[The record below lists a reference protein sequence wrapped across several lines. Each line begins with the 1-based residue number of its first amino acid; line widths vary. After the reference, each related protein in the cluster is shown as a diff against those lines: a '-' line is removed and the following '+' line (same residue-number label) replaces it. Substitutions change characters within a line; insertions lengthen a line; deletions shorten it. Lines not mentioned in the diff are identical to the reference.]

1 MKLPSSDFTICVMIG
16 QTNGNTEVLQ
26 GKHLMED
33 RLERQP
39 DNPPGYLVVASCSL
53 LSLRP
58 EGGQHQVQA
67 REDLSGDVRDRGAC
81 SIEVRLG
88 GGEEAPVLPSVHPRR
103 RRRRDGARAL
113 DNPMLS
119 ECQTARE

>member
-16 QTNGNTEVLQ
+16 QTNGNTEVLHI
-26 GKHLMED
+26 KNLMED
-33 RLERQP
+33 RLERQS
-39 DNPPGYLVVASCSL
+39 DNPPGYLVVSSCSL

-67 REDLSGDVRDRGAC
+67 REDLSGDIRDRGAC

-88 GGEEAPVLPSVHPRR
+88 GERGGSGLTFSPPEEEEEERR
-103 RRRRDGARAL
+103 SQSSG
-113 DNPMLS
+113 
-119 ECQTARE
+119 